1 MSTPHRPDEPP
12 IVETAPGPSADEATT
27 PPDDEQALAAQ
38 AAAGVSREQRPHP
51 LTPLIRGWIVLLAA
65 VFYIGKE
72 FIPNGSRRGGELPP
86 LQWILGAVG
95 VVALLVGLGS
105 FITWWFTKYV
115 IDAQEL
121 RIETGM
127 LNKRSRKI
135 AFDRVQS
142 VDLIQPLGARLFQ
155 LAELRIEVGGAE
167 AVKIR
172 YLKRKDA
179 TRLRDY
185 LLARAHGQQA
195 EVESVSDA
203 DVLADRSSTDHV
215 IATISPV
222 QLVTGFLL
230 SAEFLISAFFLV
242 TAVII
247 TSALGVILFALA
259 GLLPAAIGLFSLISR
274 RLITQFNFSLAD
286 TGRGLR
292 ITRGLT
298 NLTSQSLP
306 IDRIQGLRISQ
317 DALWRLKDWYRVEVD
332 VLGYADQNQ
341 GQNNSDASSLLLP
354 VATRAQLN
362 ATLAYCLNGADHE
375 GIEMHAMPKQ
385 ARWLRWWNSW
395 TIRYGV
401 NDRLAVNEIGWLFKR
416 TEIIPHAKTQ
426 SVRIERGPLQ
436 RRLGVA
442 TVHIDTTKGP
452 VNWSAP
458 HLSNDVARDFAFGQL
473 DRARAA
479 RAAIDSRRGVRFP
492 DDPRPRGNPAGSVPV
507 SDDPH
512 RVGVDIQPPTADEAR
527 ERDAK
532 VSGEFDRQ

>member
-1 MSTPHRPDEPP
+1 MEL
-12 IVETAPGPSADEATT
+12 APSGENLERLDH
-27 PPDDEQALAAQ
+27 DDTQALAAQ
-38 AAAGVSREQRPHP
+38 EAAGVSREQRPHP
-51 LTPLIRGWIVLLAA
+51 ATPLIRGWIVLLAA
-65 VFYIGKE
+65 IFYIGKE
-72 FIPNGSRRGGELPP
+72 FIPNGSQQGNGLPP
-86 LQWILGAVG
+86 IPWILGG
-95 VVALLVGLGS
+95 VAIIVLLVGVGS
-105 FITWWFTKYV
+105 FVTWWFTKYV

-135 AFDRVQS
+135 TFERVQS

-172 YLKRKDA
+172 YIRRQDA

-185 LLARAHGQQA
+185 LLLRAHGHDSAPAA
-195 EVESVSDA
+195 EASGDA
-203 DVLADRSSTDHV
+203 DVLFDRSSSDNV
-215 IATISPV
+215 IATISTG
-222 QLVTGFLL
+222 QLVLGFLL
-230 SAEFLISAFFLV
+230 SAEFLI
-242 TAVII
+242 TAVLLLAALI
-247 TSALGVILFALA
+247 TTGVLGVILYALP
-259 GLLPAAIGLFSLISR
+259 GLLPAAFGLVSLISR

-332 VLGYADQNQ
+332 VLGYADQGQ
-341 GQNNSDASSLLLP
+341 GQNRNDASSLLLP
-354 VATRAQLN
+354 VATREQLN
-362 ATLAYCLNGADHE
+362 ATLAYCLAGADHE
-375 GIEMHAMPKQ
+375 NITMHSMPKQ
-385 ARWLRWWNSW
+385 ARWLRWWNHW

-416 TEIIPHAKTQ
+416 TEIVPHAKTQ
-426 SVRIERGPLQ
+426 SVRVERGPLQ

-458 HLSNDVARDFAFGQL
+458 HLANDVARDFAFSQL

-479 RAAIDSRRGVRFP
+479 RAQISQSE
-492 DDPRPRGNPAGSVPV
+492 PASADAPIM
-507 SDDPH
+507 
-512 RVGVDIQPPTADEAR
+512 GVDVHPAAPYETGH
-527 ERDAK
+527 RDSEVFGK
-532 VSGEFDRQ
+532 FDRE